1 MAKHLLRA
9 FLFSTSPLE
18 LANFLASS
26 HQIEGLITMAI
37 AIASWFVL
45 CDDPQKARWLN
56 EEEKGE
62 LSIYLR
68 YFK

>member
-1 MAKHLLRA
+1 
-9 FLFSTSPLE
+9 
-18 LANFLASS
+18 
-26 HQIEGLITMAI
+26 LITMAI